1 MVARFG
7 QQTTIMILIMII
19 IIIIPIMVNKELL
32 FTSHCHYLRKN
43 SRKNHNHNNYDCN
56 LISYKLVI
64 IPLTD
69 SPLCFLHSSH
79 LLYHNC
85 VSLFLNILTSLW
97 GVKEPH
103 LGQRILLV
111 IIDKTDKLAKIE
123 INIKPMTVFDNLVS
137 NATFI

>member
-19 IIIIPIMVNKELL
+19 IIIIPIMVNKELH
-32 FTSHCHYLRKN
+32 FTSHCRYLRKN
-43 SRKNHNHNNYDCN
+43 SRKNNNHNNYDCN

-69 SPLCFLHSSH
+69 SSFPPFIAFV
-79 LLYHNC
+79 YHNC
-85 VSLFLNILTSLW
+85 VSLFLNILTRLW
-97 GVKEPH
+97 GIKEPH

-111 IIDKTDKLAKIE
+111 IIDKTDKLAMIE